1 MELVIYTYG
10 YGDAMFS
17 VLNGIKMVINTPFFK
32 LMIQLFAAVSLVV
45 AATSYAT
52 TRSMNL
58 MSKPIIARIAAI
70 YLVINLLLTPN
81 CRVWVADRVSKTKQS
96 VDNLPFAFVPIGWL
110 EGVGDLIS
118 GAVEQAF
125 SPVSDDHSEEVMQGA
140 RFNYRDYGLGFGAQ
154 LMREARNWRIQN
166 PEFALNMNNFIRRCV
181 MYEALIGYKYTQS
194 QLYSAPNA
202 WQLVKDNAGGFTRVI
217 LNIDGHR
224 ENLTCHEAAEE
235 FDRRYFTSE
244 IEELKRRNIGNVASS
259 ASPDSRVQ
267 TLLASGSGLVESKAN
282 KIFMDNIQKVH
293 GNFMGGGSA
302 VDIIKQQLMLSSL
315 KTFHASSSY
324 GLVRAKMNQESTWL
338 TGGLLAAEYLPI
350 ILTLAKCLMY
360 AGLLF
365 LLPMMVLSGGIARFQ
380 SYLLAV
386 ASLQL
391 WPCLYSILNMF
402 VEMYS
407 SKSIFGVSNGILSYA
422 TYSAIGH
429 ASDKIAAIAGSLQV
443 FIPFISYQI
452 VQGSIGGFV
461 HLAGNL
467 TAATQSAASGAASE
481 VTTRNRSL
489 DNVSIGN
496 MQVAMQSGFKTDF
509 NQSYASG
516 SSTFQHLDGAME
528 SVTAD
533 NTRAIS
539 SSHMKDQGAVS
550 LNVHESV
557 EQGLTQNLERARSSL
572 SNVQLAKKDA
582 AEAHTAASVDFL
594 SKATENRISGK
605 SINFDKSSEETRNME
620 KMTQIVEAISKE
632 KGISTKEASNLAL
645 RGGINSGI
653 LKQFGLDIGASTEK
667 TFGKEEHISE
677 GQSDS
682 AQKGE
687 IAKYISGITNK
698 AAENDHTTAQFG
710 IDKGTSEA
718 VTATTQKIQAIEQ
731 VESQAKEDIARYS
744 SALSN
749 HQSSGGTLSQDSN
762 HLAIERLKD
771 NYNLTDKEA
780 HDWFHNPSTTKQ
792 RNARDQVAKGLMQQE
807 MSRAMGKHNM
817 NSKIEEFKEN
827 YANKDLSTEYASGQK
842 AINAK
847 HLENSIAVSETA
859 TNQGFDKKEIANEVA
874 KQEAKLQERSQEF
887 KGQAD
892 EEIDKSRSKL
902 NKHYQEKQ
910 DNTIYKLPKEK
921 KAIIMPAYRD
931 KK

>member
-1 MELVIYTYG
+1 
-10 YGDAMFS
+10 
-17 VLNGIKMVINTPFFK
+17 
-32 LMIQLFAAVSLVV
+32 
-45 AATSYAT
+45 
-52 TRSMNL
+52 
-58 MSKPIIARIAAI
+58 
-70 YLVINLLLTPN
+70 
-81 CRVWVADRVSKTKQS
+81 
-96 VDNLPFAFVPIGWL
+96 
-110 EGVGDLIS
+110 
-118 GAVEQAF
+118 
-125 SPVSDDHSEEVMQGA
+125 
-140 RFNYRDYGLGFGAQ
+140 
-154 LMREARNWRIQN
+154 
-166 PEFALNMNNFIRRCV
+166 
-181 MYEALIGYKYTQS
+181 
-194 QLYSAPNA
+194 
-202 WQLVKDNAGGFTRVI
+202 
-217 LNIDGHR
+217 
-224 ENLTCHEAAEE
+224 
-235 FDRRYFTSE
+235 
-244 IEELKRRNIGNVASS
+244 
-259 ASPDSRVQ
+259 
-267 TLLASGSGLVESKAN
+267 
-282 KIFMDNIQKVH
+282 
-293 GNFMGGGSA
+293 
-302 VDIIKQQLMLSSL
+302 
-315 KTFHASSSY
+315 
-324 GLVRAKMNQESTWL
+324 
-338 TGGLLAAEYLPI
+338 
-350 ILTLAKCLMY
+350 
-360 AGLLF
+360 
-365 LLPMMVLSGGIARFQ
+365 
-380 SYLLAV
+380 
-386 ASLQL
+386 
-391 WPCLYSILNMF
+391 
-402 VEMYS
+402 
-407 SKSIFGVSNGILSYA
+407 
-422 TYSAIGH
+422 
-429 ASDKIAAIAGSLQV
+429 
-443 FIPFISYQI
+443 
-452 VQGSIGGFV
+452 
-461 HLAGNL
+461 
-467 TAATQSAASGAASE
+467 
-481 VTTRNRSL
+481 
-489 DNVSIGN
+489 
-496 MQVAMQSGFKTDF
+496 
-509 NQSYASG
+509 
-516 SSTFQHLDGAME
+516 
-528 SVTAD
+528 
-533 NTRAIS
+533 
-539 SSHMKDQGAVS
+539 MKDQGAVS

-749 HQSSGGTLSQDSN
+749 HQSSGGSLVSDSN
-762 HLAIERLKD
+762 HLAIERLKE
-771 NYNLTDKEA
+771 NYKLTDKEA